1 MKKSPVVGHFS
12 AAITYVIFG
21 LNIVF
26 CRDIATESGIPP
38 IILFTMR
45 ALVSGALFWLVSLMM
60 PREKVPWQD
69 LLKLSGAGVIGL
81 FLPQLTFLNAIART
95 TAVDLSIINTIT
107 PILTMFS
114 AAIFLKEPITW
125 KKAIGVLVSF
135 GGIIWVILQSD
146 FHDGG
151 ADQTTAMGVTYC
163 ILNCTIFALY
173 LGTCRPL
180 IARYSVVTCM
190 KWMFLVS
197 AILALPFSLPLL
209 PSVDFVA
216 VSVTVWWE
224 IAFLIFFAT
233 FIAYFMLPM
242 AQTRIRPTL
251 ISLYGYLQPLIAIA
265 VAIVAGK
272 ESLTLAKVIAAL
284 LVFVGVW
291 IVTTSKKR
299 EM

>member
-233 FIAYFMLPM
+233 FIAYFMLPV

-272 ESLTLAKVIAAL
+272 ESLTLAKVVAAL

-291 IVTTSKKR
+291 IVTTSKNR
-299 EM
+299 EI

>member
-233 FIAYFMLPM
+233 FIAYFMLPV

-251 ISLYGYLQPLIAIA
+251 ISLYG
-265 VAIVAGK
+265 
-272 ESLTLAKVIAAL
+272 
-284 LVFVGVW
+284 
-291 IVTTSKKR
+291 
-299 EM
+299 

>member
-233 FIAYFMLPM
+233 FIAYFMLPV

-272 ESLTLAKVIAAL
+272 ESLTLAKVVAAL

>member
-190 KWMFLVS
+190 KWMFLFS

-233 FIAYFMLPM
+233 FIAYFMLPV

-272 ESLTLAKVIAAL
+272 ESLTLAKVVAAL

>member
-69 LLKLSGAGVIGL
+69 LLKLSGAAVIGL

-146 FHDGG
+146 FQGGG

-197 AILALPFSLPLL
+197 AVLALPFSLPLL

-233 FIAYFMLPM
+233 FIAYFMLPV

-272 ESLTLAKVIAAL
+272 ESLTLAKVVAAL

-299 EM
+299 EI

>member
-233 FIAYFMLPM
+233 FIAYFMLPV

-272 ESLTLAKVIAAL
+272 ESLTLAKVVAAL

-299 EM
+299 EI

>member
-114 AAIFLKEPITW
+114 AAIFLKEPITR

-233 FIAYFMLPM
+233 FIAYFMLPV

-272 ESLTLAKVIAAL
+272 ESLTLAKVVAAL

>member
-233 FIAYFMLPM
+233 FIAYFMLPV

-251 ISLYGYLQPLIAIA
+251 ISLYGSLQPLIAIA

-272 ESLTLAKVIAAL
+272 ESLTLAKVVAAL

-299 EM
+299 EI